1 MHILGKTF
9 QNLLECCFA
18 KNNGLNNVLKN
29 FRIALSLCPL
39 GETVFPGCGTNPTKK
54 IQVCV

>member
-1 MHILGKTF
+1 MHIFGKTF

-18 KNNGLNNVLKN
+18 KAMDLNNVLIF

-39 GETVFPGCGTNPTKK
+39 GETVFPRCGTNPTKK